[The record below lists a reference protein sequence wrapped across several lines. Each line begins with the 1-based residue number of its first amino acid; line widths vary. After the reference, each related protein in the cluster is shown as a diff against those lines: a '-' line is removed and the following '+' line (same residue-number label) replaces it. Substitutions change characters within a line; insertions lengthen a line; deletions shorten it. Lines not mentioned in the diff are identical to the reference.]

1 MKICHVITRLIVG
14 GAQENTVSTCIGLRK
29 LGHEV
34 DLVIGPQTGPE
45 GSLYDQAKA
54 AGVPIIV
61 VEELRRAPNPLNDL
75 GAGTALRKLFVRKRY
90 DIVHTHSGKAGFIG
104 RIAAKLAR
112 VPIIVHTI
120 HGPSFYD
127 YQNPIGNWVFRW
139 AEQVA
144 GECTTQFV
152 SVADAMTQQYL
163 AAGIGR
169 LNQYVTIH
177 SGMNI
182 DAFLN
187 ARRDE
192 SLRESLGITRD
203 DLVVGKI
210 ARLFRLKGHEFLF
223 EAAPRIV
230 ATVPNIKFLLV
241 GDGIYRERFERLAT
255 EMNLR
260 RYFVF
265 AGLVPP
271 SEIPQYV
278 ASMDLLVHLSLR
290 EGLPRALPQALA
302 CGKPVVAFDVDGAR
316 EVCIDGATGLLVRA
330 GDVNGLANAV
340 IRLLQD
346 KELANRMATQGRNLV
361 KERFSEEQMVRQL
374 DELYRR
380 LWAARH

>member
-29 LGHEV
+29 LGHDV

-61 VEELRRAPNPLNDL
+61 VDELRRAPNPWLDVSACL
-75 GAGTALRKLFVRKRY
+75 ALRRLFVSKRY
-90 DIVHTHSGKAGFIG
+90 DVVHTHSGKAGLTG
-104 RIAAKLAR
+104 RLGARMAR

-120 HGPSFYD
+120 HGPSFYR

-139 AEQVA
+139 AEQAA
-144 GECTTQFV
+144 GACTTQFV

-163 AAGIGR
+163 AAGIGEPDK
-169 LNQYVTIH
+169 YVTIH

-187 ARRDE
+187 ATRDDA
-192 SLRESLGITRD
+192 LRELLGISKS

-230 ATVPNIKFLLV
+230 EAVPNVKFLLV
-241 GDGIYRERFERLAT
+241 GDGIYREHFERQAA

-260 RYFVF
+260 NHFVF

-271 SEIPQYV
+271 EEIPRYV
-278 ASMDLLVHLSLR
+278 ASMDLLAHLSLR

-302 CGKPVVAFDVDGAR
+302 CAKPVVAFDVDGAR
-316 EVCIDGATGLLVRA
+316 EVCIDGQTGLLVRA
-330 GDVNGLANAV
+330 EDARALAVAV

-346 KELANRMATQGRNLV
+346 AGLARRMGAQGRELV
-361 KERFSEEQMVRQL
+361 KERFSETRMVQQL
-374 DELYRR
+374 DQLYRR